1 MTPTDTP
8 TRTTARTGP
17 ARSRRRRALLATAA
31 ATVLAGTAAVTVNAY
46 ASIPSTPSGWSLQ
59 WSDDFTG
66 SANTLPSSNNWL
78 FTTGTQYPNG
88 PANFGTGEIQTYTTS
103 TQNIGLDGSGNL
115 KITPIRNSSG
125 QWTSARIETK
135 RTNFKPPSGGVLR
148 IEGRLQMP
156 NVTGAAAAGYWPAFW
171 ALGSPYRGNYWNW
184 PGIGELDI
192 MENVNGVNQVWG
204 TLHCGVNPGGPCNET
219 NGLGAT
225 RACPNSNCQ
234 GNFHT
239 YAIEWDTSVSPQVL
253 RWYVDGVQFFS
264 VNQNQVGSYWSDM
277 TSHEGYFILLNVAMG
292 GAFPNGVAGSSTPT
306 GSTASGV
313 PMLVDYVAV
322 YTKGG
327 GTTPTA
333 TATTGNPT
341 PTATSGTRSAYST
354 IQAESYNAQ
363 SGVVPGSDQIGYLAN
378 GDWAQYTNVDFGSA
392 SPKDFLARVSSGAAG
407 GVSGTVEVRIDSL
420 SNAPVASFSVANTG
434 GWSSFREIP
443 GNLTGQVTGKHTVYL
458 RFSSGQPADFVNVDW
473 FVFRK

>member
-1 MTPTDTP
+1 MP
-8 TRTTARTGP
+8 P
-17 ARSRRRRALLATAA
+17 AVRPLALAA
-31 ATVLAGTAAVTVNAY
+31 VLAATAAVTVNAY
-46 ASIPSTPSGWSLQ
+46 AAVPSAPSGWTLQ

-66 SANTLPSSNNWL
+66 SAGTLPSSTNWL
-78 FTTGTQYPNG
+78 YTTGTQYPNG
-88 PANFGTGEIQTYTTS
+88 PANFGTGEIQSYTTS
-103 TQNIGLDGSGNL
+103 TQNLALDGSGNL
-115 KITPIRNSSG
+115 KITPIRSGSG
-125 QWTSARIETK
+125 QWTSARIETR
-135 RTNFKPPSGGVLR
+135 RTNFKAPSGGVMR

-219 NGLGAT
+219 TGLGGT
-225 RACPNSNCQ
+225 RTCPTSACQ

-239 YAIEWDTSVSPQVL
+239 YAIEWDASVSPQVL

-264 VNQNQVGSYWSDM
+264 VSQSQVGSYWSDM

-292 GAFPNGVAGSSTPT
+292 GAFPNGVAGYSTPT
-306 GSTASGV
+306 GSTTSGM

-327 GTTPTA
+327 GSNPTPTA
-333 TATTGNPT
+333 TATPT
-341 PTATSGTRSAYST
+341 PTATQTGGGRSAYST

-363 SGVVPGSDQIGYLAN
+363 SGVVAGSDQIGYLAN
-378 GDWAQYTNVDFGSA
+378 GDWTRYDNVDFGSA

-407 GVSGTVEVRIDSL
+407 GVSGTVEVRLDSVG
-420 SNAPVASFSVANTG
+420 NAPVASFSVANTG

-443 GNLTGQVTGKHTVYL
+443 GNLTSQVTGRHTVFL

-473 FVFRK
+473 FVFRR